1 MSFTVLFLC
10 LIALIITSSF
20 FSISEISLA
29 AAKKIR
35 LRALSDEGHK
45 KASRV
50 LALQEHPGHFFTVI
64 QICVNAL
71 SLAGGI
77 LGERLFTPNCL
88 SMNRL

>member
-1 MSFTVLFLC
+1 MSSYLS
-10 LIALIITSSF
+10 LILLVALIFTSSF

-35 LRALSDEGHK
+35 LRTLAEEGHK

-50 LALQEHPGHFFTVI
+50 IALQEHPGHFFTVI
-64 QICVNAL
+64 QISVNAL

-77 LGERLFTPNCL
+77 LG
-88 SMNRL
+88 